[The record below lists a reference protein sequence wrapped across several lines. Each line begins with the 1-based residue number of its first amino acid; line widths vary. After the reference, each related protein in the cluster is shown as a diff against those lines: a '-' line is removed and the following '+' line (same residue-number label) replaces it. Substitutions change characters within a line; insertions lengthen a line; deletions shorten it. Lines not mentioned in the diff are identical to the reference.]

1 MTERKKFLNAKDFQD
16 GLVALDREMGQNIWL
31 TAFAPIRLITAGGF
45 LAVSYLKNRDST
57 GDVDY
62 LIDPEFAADKDIQNA
77 LHSTIRTV
85 ARQLQYDDDW
95 INEAMAIFVT
105 PKARQTLFEL
115 AEKQGIM
122 LFKGENLE
130 ILAAPIEWALERK
143 LRRIYAADRD
153 RKAEMDISD
162 AIAFLKHLREHNNG
176 PLDSETVRTMNM
188 NGFDVIPDHRTM
200 QKMADAYRREHNE
213 EIFK

>member
-1 MTERKKFLNAKDFQD
+1 MTERKKYLNAKDFQD

-31 TAFAPIRLITAGGF
+31 TAFAPIRLIAAGGF

-62 LIDPEFAADKDIQNA
+62 LIDPEVAADKDIQSA
-77 LHSTIRTV
+77 LHSTIRT
-85 ARQLQYDDDW
+85 
-95 INEAMAIFVT
+95 INEAMGIFVT
-105 PKARQTLFEL
+105 PKTRQTLFKL
-115 AEKQGIM
+115 AEKQDIT

-143 LRRIYAADRD
+143 LRRIYAADRG

-162 AIAFLKHLREHNNG
+162 AIAFLKHLREQNNG
-176 PLDSETVRTMNM
+176 PLDSETVRRMNM

-200 QKMADAYRREHNE
+200 QQIADAYRREHNE